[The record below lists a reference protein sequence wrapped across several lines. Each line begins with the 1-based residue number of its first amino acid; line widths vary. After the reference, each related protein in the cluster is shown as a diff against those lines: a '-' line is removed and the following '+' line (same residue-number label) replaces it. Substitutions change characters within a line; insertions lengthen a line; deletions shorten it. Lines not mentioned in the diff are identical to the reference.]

1 VNDHRDDSDQWDRA
15 PKFGTRLHLADVA
28 VSLKVSVKALAFAVD
43 LGRTATYYVMSAN
56 QWPRR
61 HYRGV
66 LEAKFRDALAARGAT
81 AADLEAL
88 FFAARPAT
96 RPAAG
101 QRKAAATTTAHEGEE
116 EVLLPKTT
124 LTPRAA
130 RHFKLF
136 RNPFDGE
143 VLTEEQFYLGADI
156 AYAKEAIWQC
166 AQTSSFVALCGESG
180 SGKTTVL
187 AELEERLSTEHKNVI
202 IIRPSVVGMEESDLK
217 GKTLKSSDILH
228 AVISRFDPASAMP
241 NSLQARSTL
250 AKRLLTASSDVG
262 NSHLLV
268 VEEAHSMPD
277 PTLKH
282 LKRMHEMRIG
292 RRPLLG
298 ILLLAQPELKR
309 RLSDGL
315 RDGTLR
321 EVAQRCELVQLLPL
335 DTEIKA
341 YLTCRA
347 KAVGVDLARVIDDS
361 GIDQLRTRL
370 TRRLDAKT
378 AISMA
383 YPLAVHNLITKAMN
397 LAAEI
402 GAPVVTGEVV
412 SNA

>member
-1 VNDHRDDSDQWDRA
+1 MNTPLDDPQAWIRTPPS
-15 PKFGTRLHLADVA
+15 GTRLHIADVA
-28 VSLKVSVKALAFAVD
+28 AKLKVSVRDLSFAV
-43 LGRTATYYVMSAN
+43 GMGATTTYYVLSLN
-56 QWPRR
+56 RWPRR
-61 HYRGV
+61 PYRGV
-66 LEAKFRDALAARGAT
+66 LESKFRDALAKQGA
-81 AADLEAL
+81 APEDLETL
-88 FFAARPAT
+88 FYAARSEASHRRAST
-96 RPAAG
+96 RPRTNAS
-101 QRKAAATTTAHEGEE
+101 QEGEA

-124 LTPRAA
+124 LTPKAA

-143 VLTEEQFYLGADI
+143 VLTEDQFFLGDDI

-187 AELEERLSTEHKNVI
+187 GELEERLGAEHKNVI
-202 IIRPSVVGMEESDLK
+202 IIRPSVVGMEENDIK

-228 AVISRFDPASAMP
+228 AVISRFDPASPMP
-241 NSLQARSTL
+241 QSLQARST
-250 AKRLLTASSDVG
+250 AVKRLLTASSEVG

-309 RLSDGL
+309 RLADGL

-321 EVAQRCELVQLLPL
+321 EVAQRCEIVQLLPL
-335 DTEIKA
+335 DAEIKA
-341 YLTCRA
+341 YLSCRA
-347 KAVGVDLARVIDDS
+347 KAVGVELARVIDDS
-361 GIDQLRTRL
+361 GIEQLRARL
-370 TRRLDAKT
+370 TRRVDAKT
-378 AISMA
+378 SISMT
-383 YPLAVHNLITKAMN
+383 YPLAVHNMITRAMN
-397 LAAEI
+397 LAAEL
-402 GAPVVTGEVV
+402 GVPVVTQEVV
-412 SNA
+412 ASA